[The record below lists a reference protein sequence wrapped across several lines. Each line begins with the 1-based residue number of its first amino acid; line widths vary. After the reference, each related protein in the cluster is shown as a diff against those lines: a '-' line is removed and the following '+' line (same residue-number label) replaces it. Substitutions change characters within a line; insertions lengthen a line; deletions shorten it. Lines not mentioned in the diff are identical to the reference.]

1 MVENVSIELVSDGPL
16 VAIGLLI
23 FTDCFTTIA
32 RVLQRYLPTF

>member
-1 MVENVSIELVSDGPL
+1 MVENVSIELVSGGPR

>member
-1 MVENVSIELVSDGPL
+1 MVENVSIELVSGGAL

-23 FTDCFTTIA
+23 FTDRFTTIA